1 MAEDLLLEIGVEELP
16 ATFVARAIDA
26 LPELLGRR
34 MKELRLAHGTLR
46 AYGTPRRLAVVAER
60 VSERQPDLDEQVVGP
75 PSRVAFDAE
84 GRPTKAAESFAAKV
98 GCGLEAIE
106 RIQTDKGE
114 YVAARRRAEG
124 RSARELLPA
133 ALEQLCAEVPFQ
145 KAMRWGDGD
154 TAFGRPIRWLL
165 GLLGETPLNF
175 AFAGV
180 RSAATTMGHRFL
192 APRTITIARPATYLS
207 TLREQHVLADG
218 NERQRVMLERL
229 HEAARAAGGVL
240 IEDEFLVAEN
250 SSLVEEPYVIAGGFE
265 AEYLALPERVILQVA
280 KGHQRYFGVRSEQGV
295 LLPVYLAVVNTA
307 LKPENIRRGN
317 DRVMRAR
324 LADAKFFYDE
334 DLKTPLAGRRPALDG
349 IVFQKKLGSIGD
361 KVARIERLV
370 PALAQELALSQEVS
384 ERAQAGARVAKA
396 DLVTLMV
403 GEFPELQGEMGRA
416 YARAQGI
423 AEGVADVIS
432 EHYQPRGTD
441 DATAPSDAGALV
453 AIADRLDTLAGCFGI
468 GLMPTGAA
476 DPLALRRAA
485 IGLLRTLLDKSWGL
499 SLSRAVRAAHA
510 GFPPGKLDFDENAT
524 VDKLMGFLRAR
535 LRGILSDSLP
545 GDVVDACL
553 ASAADRPLDVARRA
567 RALAA
572 IVPEVRA
579 LAGEVFKRAAN
590 IAKEAPEGEPEDPS
604 HLQAEVH
611 ASEKKLFVS
620 FAELRQTLST
630 SISDGNYEPALRA
643 IADFSP
649 VLEQFFNDVF
659 VMVEDAN
666 LRANRLRL
674 MRSIHSTCS
683 KLANFN
689 LLAKRGDA

>member
-1 MAEDLLLEIGVEELP
+1 
-16 ATFVARAIDA
+16 
-26 LPELLGRR
+26 
-34 MKELRLAHGTLR
+34 
-46 AYGTPRRLAVVAER
+46 
-60 VSERQPDLDEQVVGP
+60 
-75 PSRVAFDAE
+75 
-84 GRPTKAAESFAAKV
+84 
-98 GCGLEAIE
+98 
-106 RIQTDKGE
+106 
-114 YVAARRRAEG
+114 
-124 RSARELLPA
+124 
-133 ALEQLCAEVPFQ
+133 
-145 KAMRWGDGD
+145 
-154 TAFGRPIRWLL
+154 
-165 GLLGETPLNF
+165 
-175 AFAGV
+175 
-180 RSAATTMGHRFL
+180 
-192 APRTITIARPATYLS
+192 
-207 TLREQHVLADG
+207 
-218 NERQRVMLERL
+218 
-229 HEAARAAGGVL
+229 
-240 IEDEFLVAEN
+240 
-250 SSLVEEPYVIAGGFE
+250 
-265 AEYLALPERVILQVA
+265 
-280 KGHQRYFGVRSEQGV
+280 
-295 LLPVYLAVVNTA
+295 
-307 LKPENIRRGN
+307 
-317 DRVMRAR
+317 MRAR

-334 DLKTPLAGRRPALDG
+334 DRKTPLAERRPALDG

-370 PALAQELALSQEVS
+370 PALAQELGTPPQIG
-384 ERAQAGARVAKA
+384 ERALAGARIAKS

-416 YARAQGI
+416 YARTQGVS
-423 AEGVADVIS
+423 EPVADVIS

-485 IGLLRTLLDKSWGL
+485 IGLLRTLLDKGWDL

-510 GFPPGKLDFDENAT
+510 GFPPGRLDLDENAT

-535 LRGILSDSLP
+535 LRGILSDTLP

-553 ASAADRPLDVARRA
+553 ASASDRPLDVARRA

-590 IAKEAPEGEPEDPS
+590 IAKEAPDGEPEDPARV
-604 HLQAEVH
+604 QEDVH

-620 FAELRQTLST
+620 FAELQASLGT
-630 SISDGNYEPALRA
+630 SISHGNYEPALRA
-643 IADFSP
+643 IADFAP